1 MIFPV
6 EAGLKQK
13 QVERLQLTA
22 ANVYSGAY
30 NLTRA
35 GAYVV
40 SVVLDTCAQTS
51 ACDPAFVS
59 SSHIRH
65 SPFVLKIVAGQTS
78 PWNSDIDGGC
88 TRRAHAQQACS
99 MTLTLRDAYSNA
111 RTTGGDDVRASLQ
124 GPLAVPDR
132 AGYGPKATSIRVYI
146 QDNKDGTFGVT
157 YMATIV
163 GRYSLAVSVEGSD
176 ISLSPFMLYVQGGF
190 KLASMTDDEP
200 EFAHPNGSLWL
211 LGDAHISSS
220 RTNAPQGLHL
230 SSRPPS
236 PQSVGSA
243 WFRRPQ
249 RLTSGFVMDLSIQI
263 TPLTPACKNW
273 RGRDEGGTEEW
284 CVLRGG
290 EMQFKQLDGEKYE

>member
-78 PWNSDIDGGC
+78 PWNSDIEGSC
-88 TRRAHAQQACS
+88 AERACAQQACS

-124 GPLAVPDR
+124 GPLA
-132 AGYGPKATSIRVYI
+132 
-146 QDNKDGTFGVT
+146 
-157 YMATIV
+157 
-163 GRYSLAVSVEGSD
+163 E
-176 ISLSPFMLYVQGGF
+176 
-190 KLASMTDDEP
+190 AS
-200 EFAHPNGSLWL
+200 S
-211 LGDAHISSS
+211 
-220 RTNAPQGLHL
+220 
-230 SSRPPS
+230 
-236 PQSVGSA
+236 
-243 WFRRPQ
+243 
-249 RLTSGFVMDLSIQI
+249 
-263 TPLTPACKNW
+263 
-273 RGRDEGGTEEW
+273 
-284 CVLRGG
+284 
-290 EMQFKQLDGEKYE
+290 